1 MVGKQPKRNAR
12 PGVDEYGRTPLH
24 YACRDG
30 NSALCAELL
39 AAGAIP
45 NVSDDSGWTPLHFAA
60 QAQSAPVTKL
70 LIKASTDLDVRD
82 GNGNT
87 PLWRATMTSRG
98 QGDVICLLRAA
109 GADPCAKNNAG
120 ISPVSLAR
128 TIANFPLAQFFSDLP
143 SDA

>member
-39 AAGAIP
+39 AAGAVS
-45 NVSDDSGWTPLHFAA
+45 NVHDHRGRSAPHLPA
-60 QAQSAPVTKL
+60 QAQSAQITKL
-70 LIKASTDLDVRD
+70 LINASADLDVGD

-98 QGDVICLLRAA
+98 QGEVIGLLRA
-109 GADPCAKNNAG
+109 
-120 ISPVSLAR
+120 
-128 TIANFPLAQFFSDLP
+128 
-143 SDA
+143 